1 MPPSSLSNAN
11 LMNINVSPLT
21 RRKFLG
27 ASGAAAVALV
37 AAHRCLGQ
45 EHANAPPA
53 ATAKNM
59 HPRILSLELLTS
71 APLARM
77 KQFYHQALG
86 LRVVDER
93 ADRLTLAA
101 GLTQL
106 TFVSAGPEAGNP
118 FYHFAFNIPENQI
131 VEALKWQ
138 KTHSAMIPVPED
150 LRDSKYP
157 VEVVNYRHWNA
168 HSIFFFDP
176 AQNVVEYIARHDLEN
191 ARTGAFDRRD
201 ILYAS
206 EIAFV
211 VDDVPGTASKLGEA
225 AGMTLYGRGSDVFTA
240 LGDERGL
247 LLVMKRGRVI
257 SLASPQKKEAA
268 VYRTAASVHAAH
280 QRKHVISGF
289 PYEVAIET

>member
-1 MPPSSLSNAN
+1 MSASILSKAN
-11 LMNINVSPLT
+11 LINMNVSPLT

-27 ASGAAAVALV
+27 ASGAAALL
-37 AAHRCLGQ
+37 AAHRCLAQ
-45 EHANAPPA
+45 DRSNARPA
-53 ATAKNM
+53 VAAKDMN
-59 HPRILSLELLTS
+59 PRILRLELLTS
-71 APLARM
+71 APLAQM
-77 KQFYHQALG
+77 KKFYHQTLG
-86 LRVVDER
+86 LRMLDER

-101 GLTQL
+101 GLTRL
-106 TFVSAGPEAGNP
+106 TFVAAEADAGNP
-118 FYHFAFNIPENQI
+118 FYHFAFNIPENKI

-138 KTHSAMIPVPED
+138 KTHSALIPVPEG
-150 LRDSKYP
+150 LRDP
-157 VEVVNYRHWNA
+157 NFPEEVVNYRHWNA

-191 ARTGAFDRRD
+191 ARTGTFDSRD

-257 SLASPQKKEAA
+257 SLASSQKKEAV